1 MKRFLTLTSTLLAAL
16 CAFAQSVQTLG
27 FKPQSVRPNEM
38 ASYVISIKD
47 ASPKIDISDIP
58 VPDGLQFVGTGR
70 SERFVM
76 SSGQGAQRETQ
87 LSFNFIPLKE
97 GEYEIKA
104 WQLKDGGKVY
114 DIAAAKL
121 TADPNA
127 PQNVRA
133 RASRMPD
140 PFEEFD
146 DFFNGGGMSA
156 RRSARPAQEQ
166 VINLNEEI
174 ALSLELPKE
183 KIYVGEAVECK
194 VAVKFNRKIFDAEF
208 SLNGLEPRIKDSDA
222 FYCAGF
228 KKEPYEKPAPDGNS
242 TTVYFD
248 TLVIPLKA
256 GKLNLQFEA
265 LGVLVNRSM
274 GGGFFSLR
282 TFGQQHQFT
291 SNMKPLELEVLEL
304 PKEGMPADFS
314 GAIGEFKV
322 DSATLDESSLSVGEP
337 CVLTVKISGKG
348 NFERMSAPGLLDKE
362 GWKEYKPKSSFL
374 DAGAGYANEGTKTFE
389 YTIIP
394 QKPDLQIA
402 PIAKLSYFD
411 PASGEYKTIESS
423 PVKVSVAPSKSYAK
437 RSAEE
442 KQSEKP
448 ADPLDVVNKNSGSN
462 TFAVA
467 SPWFWAL
474 QGAILAAL
482 AFFIVYKRNKLRLEN
497 DPVYARKIAAKAELK
512 SELSKAKSAAAGGR
526 AKEFF
531 EAASS
536 SLQNA
541 ISLSSELQA
550 RAVTLSDAERE
561 LARLGFG
568 GETLGLVKTFFEGA
582 DAIAY
587 GGLAP
592 QDLNLGNLYKNL
604 EEICSQIS
612 QK

>member
-1 MKRFLTLTSTLLAAL
+1 MKKFLTLTSTLLAAL

-27 FKPQSVRPNEM
+27 FKPQTVRPNEI
-38 ASYVISIKD
+38 ASYIISLKD
-47 ASPKIDISDIP
+47 ASPNIDISDIP
-58 VPDGLQFVGTGR
+58 VPEGLQFVGTGR

-76 SSGQGAQRETQ
+76 SSGQDPQRETQ
-87 LSFNFIPLKE
+87 ISFNFKPLKE
-97 GEYEIKA
+97 GVYEIKA

-140 PFEEFD
+140 PFEEID
-146 DFFNGGGMSA
+146 EFFNGGMSA

-166 VINLNEEI
+166 VIDLNKEI
-174 ALSLELPKE
+174 TLSLEIPKE

-208 SLNGLEPRIKDSDA
+208 ALNGLEPRIKDSDA

-242 TTVYFD
+242 TTLYFD

-265 LGVLVNRSM
+265 FGVLVSRAM
-274 GGGFFSLR
+274 GGGFFSLG
-282 TFGQQHQFT
+282 TFGRQHQFT
-291 SNMKPLELEVLEL
+291 SGMKPLNLDVLEL
-304 PKEGMPADFS
+304 PKEGMPANFS

-322 DSATLDESSLSVGEP
+322 DSATLDEASLSVGEP
-337 CVLTVKISGKG
+337 CVLTVKVSGKG
-348 NFERMSAPGLLDKE
+348 NFERMSAPDLIEKD
-362 GWKEYKPKSSFL
+362 GWKEYKPKASFF

-394 QKPDLQIA
+394 QKPDLALA
-402 PIAKLSYFD
+402 PIAKLNYFD
-411 PASGEYKTIESS
+411 PTSGEYKSVESS
-423 PVKVSVAPSKSYAK
+423 PIKVSVAPSKSYAK
-437 RSAEE
+437 RTAEKKREE
-442 KQSEKP
+442 KV
-448 ADPLDVVNKNSGSN
+448 ADPLGVVDNNSGSN
-462 TFAVA
+462 IFTVA

-482 AFFIVYKRNKLRLEN
+482 VFFVIYKRNKLRLEN

-512 SELSKAKSAAAGGR
+512 SELNKAKSAADGGR

-531 EAASS
+531 EASS
-536 SLQNA
+536 ASLQNA
-541 ISLSSELQA
+541 ISLSSDLQA

-561 LARLGFG
+561 LAKLGFG
-568 GETLGLVKTFFEGA
+568 SDTLSDVKTFFEGA

-587 GGLAP
+587 GGQTP
-592 QDLNLGNLYKNL
+592 QASQLGDLYKKL
-604 EEICSQIS
+604 EDLCSKIS
-612 QK
+612 QS